1 MSYDTAQPYIASFT
15 IFRDGNKVA
24 FVLRENTDWMSGYYG
39 LPSGKV
45 EKGEAFSA
53 AAIREAKEEAGVS
66 VSPADLTQVL
76 TVHRNEP
83 GSFASDWVDIYFEA
97 KKWEGKLHNA
107 EPHVHS
113 ELTWL
118 DLDALPDNVIPSVRT
133 SLEAWRDGKNYFEYG
148 WDATS

>member
-1 MSYDTAQPYIASFT
+1 MSYDTAQPYIASYV
-15 IFRDGNKVA
+15 IFRKDNKIA

-53 AAIREAKEEAGVS
+53 AAIRESKEEVGVTVDPTS
-66 VSPADLTQVL
+66 LQHVL

-83 GSFASDWVDIYFEA
+83 SSKAAEWLDIYFEA
-97 KKWEGKLHNA
+97 KKWDGELYNA

-118 DLDALPDNVIPSVRT
+118 DLSNLPENVIPSVRA
-133 SLEAWRDGKNYFEYG
+133 SLEALQSGKNYFEYG
-148 WDATS
+148 WKS